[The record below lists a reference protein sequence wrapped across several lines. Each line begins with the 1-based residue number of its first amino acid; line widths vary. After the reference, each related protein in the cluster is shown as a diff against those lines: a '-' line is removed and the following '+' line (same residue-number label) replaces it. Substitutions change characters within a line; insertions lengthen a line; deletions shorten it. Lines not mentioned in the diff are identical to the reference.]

1 MLNAGYDD
9 LIAAFPA
16 FCHCPRDRFLHVIG
30 EVCTSWSRRI
40 GESMSSGAAPQRSG
54 RRAPGMHRSG
64 KRATPPAPAQ
74 SPCSPSLQASPS
86 AAAAAAQS
94 GAAWSDWGG
103 ADRGCAAWSDTEHT
117 AHFML
122 ASTSSEREGYSKPVT
137 VKVCI

>member
-1 MLNAGYDD
+1 
-9 LIAAFPA
+9 
-16 FCHCPRDRFLHVIG
+16 
-30 EVCTSWSRRI
+30 
-40 GESMSSGAAPQRSG
+40 MSSGAAPQRSG
-54 RRAPGMHRSG
+54 RRAPGMRRSG

-74 SPCSPSLQASPS
+74 SPCSPPLQASPS